1 MAPFTW
7 ASLAGMVLNSKAD
20 VDIACDMTTSAFLG
34 VLCAGDTVWVITLLE
49 NSLKSCGNEV
59 PAGES

>member
-1 MAPFTW
+1 M
-7 ASLAGMVLNSKAD
+7 LNSEAD
-20 VDIACDMTTSAFLG
+20 VDIARDMTTSAFLG
-34 VLCAGDTVWVITLLE
+34 VLRAGDTVWVITLLE